1 MSHPASSAGSLYEKE
16 ITVGLLLE
24 TIDDMQDYINE
35 LLAELN
41 KAGEDKARLQELE
54 KRNKDL
60 EQALVEIRS
69 FNGQHNTEPSEA
81 KELTDGHDLLGRRGK
96 ILVLGATALDVKT
109 MNGIAML
116 FGKKDKDV
124 RLTDEQLKE
133 VTNGMSKKERRE
145 FERRQD
151 ELRRE
156 REEDRLLGWLE
167 FEDEL
172 DDM

>member
-1 MSHPASSAGSLYEKE
+1 
-16 ITVGLLLE
+16 
-24 TIDDMQDYINE
+24 
-35 LLAELN
+35 
-41 KAGEDKARLQELE
+41 
-54 KRNKDL
+54 
-60 EQALVEIRS
+60 
-69 FNGQHNTEPSEA
+69 
-81 KELTDGHDLLGRRGK
+81 
-96 ILVLGATALDVKT
+96 
-109 MNGIAML
+109 ML

-124 RLTDEQLKE
+124 RLTDEQLKK